1 MNVPRHGGAGK
12 VLERPREPVIR
23 LAARIEEAKGSIMA
37 LQLPNAP
44 APVFKV
50 GQTAAAPWLTTPQLK
65 PADCV
70 PEEAVGAYGL
80 LRRYGVDAPRQE
92 RIPRDY
98 FRMAGPERDEKIWAL
113 KRQLREELV
122 ILGHHYQRDEVIQF
136 ADFRGDSFKLSQ
148 QAAGRGDAELIL
160 FCGVHF
166 MAESADILS
175 QSHQKVILP
184 NLEAGCSMADMAKSD
199 DVQSAWDALAGLGIT
214 DVVPITYMN
223 SAAALKAFCGR
234 NGGIVCTS
242 SNAGRVFDWAFA
254 RGEKLFFFPD
264 EHLGRNTGVMKG
276 IPTERM
282 VVWDPFLPL
291 GGNTPEALQAAN
303 LILWKGYCS
312 VHARFSVEQIE
323 KARAE
328 YPGANIIVHPEC
340 RLEVV
345 QAADYDGS
353 TEFIID
359 TISAA
364 PVGSVWGVGTEVN
377 LVNRLKA
384 ELPDKHVFC
393 LDPVICPC
401 STMYRVHPAYVLW
414 SLEHLVRGEMV
425 NQITVDPDV
434 AREALVAL
442 DRMLAVP

>member
-1 MNVPRHGGAGK
+1 MV
-12 VLERPREPVIR
+12 V
-23 LAARIEEAKGSIMA
+23 
-37 LQLPNAP
+37 QLPEAP
-44 APVFKV
+44 ATGASAP
-50 GQTAAAPWLTTPQLK
+50 TNTTLPWLTKPQLQ
-65 PADCV
+65 PASCV
-70 PEEAVGAYGL
+70 PEETVGAYNL
-80 LRRYGVDAPRQE
+80 LRRYGVNAPRQQ

-98 FRMAGPERDEKIWAL
+98 FTMSGPERDERIWAL
-113 KRQLREELV
+113 KHQLGDHLV

-148 QAAGRGDAELIL
+148 QAAGRGDADLIL

-175 QSHQKVILP
+175 QPQQRVILP

-199 DVQSAWDALAGLGIT
+199 DVEAAWQELAKLGLT
-214 DVVPITYMN
+214 NVVPITYMN

-242 SNAGRVFDWAFA
+242 SNAGRVFDWAFE

-264 EHLGRNTGVMKG
+264 EHLGRNTGVKKG
-276 IPTERM
+276 ISQQEM

-291 GGNTPEALQAAN
+291 GGNTPEALRAAK

-323 KARAE
+323 RARAE
-328 YPGANIIVHPEC
+328 HPGVNVIVHPEC

-345 QAADYDGS
+345 QAADCDGS

-359 TISAA
+359 TITAA
-364 PVGSVWGVGTEVN
+364 PSGTTWAVGTEIN
-377 LVNRLKA
+377 LVNRLNT
-384 ELPDKHVFC
+384 ELPDKFVFC

-414 SLEHLVRGEMV
+414 SLEHLAKGEIV
-425 NQITVDPDV
+425 NQITVDPQI
-434 AREALVAL
+434 AREALIAL